1 MALLRKVG
9 DAEGQFIDVVE
20 PETILGRAPDCHIVL
35 SSSGVSRQH
44 AFIRKKNGLFILV
57 DNNSRNFTFLH
68 NEKLSPFAEYPLRQ
82 NDRVKICD
90 VEFIFYERK
99 PVLTGPEVKITPDSA
114 GSTLHTLDASQSSSA
129 MMLKVR
135 PEDKLKAILEITR
148 KLSSAIKIDAVAPK
162 IVESLFSIFPQAE
175 RGLVVLKEEGS
186 DRLVIKASK
195 QRLVRSR
202 SLAPGAGP
210 VGADMEEASVSI
222 SRTIVNMVLGEK
234 RAVLTQDAGGLPTS
248 ASIAEM
254 RIQSVMSVP
263 ILTPDNRALGFIQL
277 DTSHSKQFGNDD
289 LDILTAVAG
298 QAAIAINNAQ
308 LLEKQMRTEIIER
321 QLKIAAEVQS
331 SMLPRRTPKARGWG
345 FFAHY
350 DATYAVGGDFYDFVH
365 LPDGR
370 LAIALGDVSG
380 KGIGAALIMAKFC
393 GDNRT
398 FVLTEGKPAEA
409 AARLNEQF
417 LNSGIEE
424 KFITLSLSF
433 LDPTTSRLT
442 FCSAGHMPLLVRRA
456 NGAVEELGADA
467 CGLPIGVD
475 FEAAY
480 REFEI
485 ELALGEVVVVYSD
498 GVTDA
503 RNGNGENYQTVENQ
517 RLFKRLRELPGTPEG
532 VGKGL
537 VQTLREFSA
546 GQPQAD
552 DITIVCFG
560 RIE

>member
-9 DAEGQFIDVVE
+9 DTEAQFLEVAE

-44 AFIRKKNGLFILV
+44 AFIRKKNGMFILV

-68 NEKLSPFAEYPLRQ
+68 NEKLTPFAEYPLRQ

-90 VEFIFYERK
+90 VEFVFYERK
-99 PVLTGPEVKITPDSA
+99 PVHTGPEVKITPDSA
-114 GSTLHTLDASQSSSA
+114 GSTLHTMDASQSSSA

-148 KLSSAIKIDAVAPK
+148 KLSSALKIDAVAPK

-186 DRLVIKASK
+186 DKLIIKASK
-195 QRLVRSR
+195 QRQVRSR
-202 SLAPGAGP
+202 PLGPGIVP
-210 VGADMEEASVSI
+210 VGGDREEASVSI
-222 SRTIVNMVLGEK
+222 SRTIVNMVLGER

-263 ILTPDNRALGFIQL
+263 ILTPDDRPLGFIQL

-289 LDILTAVAG
+289 LEILSAVAG

-308 LLEKQMRTEIIER
+308 LLEKQMHTEIIER

-370 LAIALGDVSG
+370 LAVALGDVSG

-409 AARLNEQF
+409 ASRLNEQF

-433 LDPTTSRLT
+433 LDPATSKLT
-442 FCSAGHMPLLVRRA
+442 FCSAGHMPLLLRRA
-456 NGAVEELGADA
+456 SGAVEELGAEA

-475 FEAAY
+475 LDAPY
-480 REFEI
+480 REFELD
-485 ELALGEVVVVYSD
+485 LAPGEVVIVYSD

-503 RNGNGENYQTVENQ
+503 RNASGENYHTIANP
-517 RLFKRLRELPGTPEG
+517 RLFKRLRELPGTPEA
-532 VGKGL
+532 VGKGI

-560 RIE
+560 RTE